1 MLGLSTKYTYVHVSI
16 KQKLTLFRTTKVLNS
31 RITMKHNIQRNF
43 VNLFIG
49 PAFKMFISILYV
61 YGIAVYKFNLFGF
74 KL

>member
-31 RITMKHNIQRNF
+31 RITMKHIQSNF

-49 PAFKMFISILYV
+49 PAFKMFISVLYV
-61 YGIAVYKFNLFGF
+61 YGIAAYKFNLFGF